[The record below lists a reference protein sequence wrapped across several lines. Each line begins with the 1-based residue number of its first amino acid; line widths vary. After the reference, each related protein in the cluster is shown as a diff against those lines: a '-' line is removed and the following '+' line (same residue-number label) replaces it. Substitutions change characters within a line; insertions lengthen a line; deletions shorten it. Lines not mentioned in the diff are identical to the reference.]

1 MNLKTLIAAAVL
13 LGGIAAADVPGLEVQ
28 GPYASVKTNKDG
40 SREYFARTRDM
51 QTITKTTKGPDGT
64 LRLKTVYR
72 LGPEGNPRTCNIY
85 DGKGTHLYKT
95 SYGYDKRPGLTFGKL
110 MEEWMFD
117 ARVKRTNPQTGKE
130 MPVRCF
136 KYIYDAQGNRSAPM
150 AYTLIP
156 GKTADEVFGPSALLF
171 DPFDGQKPGDKK
183 VNPKAKPV
191 GK

>member
-1 MNLKTLIAAAVL
+1 MKFKTLVAAAVL
-13 LGGIAAADVPGLEVQ
+13 LTGIAAADVPGLEVQ
-28 GPYASVKTNKDG
+28 GPYASVKRNKDG
-40 SREYFARTRDM
+40 SYEEFSRTPDM
-51 QTITKTTKGPDGT
+51 KTITKKTKGPDKT
-64 LRLKTVYR
+64 LRLTTVYR
-72 LGPEGNPRTCNIY
+72 LGPEGNPRNCDIF
-85 DGKGTHLYKT
+85 DGRGTRLYKT
-95 SYGYDKRPGLTFGKL
+95 MYGYDKRPGLTHGKL

-117 ARVKRTNPQTGKE
+117 ARVKRIDPKTGKE

-156 GKTADEVFGPSALLF
+156 GKMADEVFGPSALLF